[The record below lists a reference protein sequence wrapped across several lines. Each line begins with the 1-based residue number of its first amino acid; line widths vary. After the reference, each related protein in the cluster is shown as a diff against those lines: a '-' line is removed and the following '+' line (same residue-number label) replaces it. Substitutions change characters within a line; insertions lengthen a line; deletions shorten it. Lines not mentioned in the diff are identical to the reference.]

1 MMKVRKMKMLY
12 KTDIEQRISLDA
24 DLNEV
29 APICEI
35 NENYNDDD
43 SIVLDEQHNLVIDML
58 FQLLATLNTKE
69 ITMVQIAYL
78 VYRNWNEQ
86 SILVNNEVDT
96 MHSTYRVCEFN
107 LHVIEAVSELSKRMI
122 CVNLYNAW
130 KKAPLLKNIFPKKLI
145 DEVSEKFENE
155 FGIKRQYNKNDEEDL
170 DRKLL
175 KNRLNELIEELF

>member
-1 MMKVRKMKMLY
+1 MKARKKKMLY
-12 KTDIEQRISLDA
+12 KTDIEQRISLDS

-29 APICEI
+29 APMCEI
-35 NENYNDDD
+35 IENYNDDD

-58 FQLLATLNTKE
+58 FQLLATLNVKE

-86 SILVNNEVDT
+86 SILVSDEKIDT

-155 FGIKRQYNKNDEEDL
+155 YGTKRQYNKNDEEDL